1 MVAEKL
7 IVTSRHIYIVLMKDL
22 IKKSFLEESE
32 VLLKSE
38 MVTLTGGDNLS
49 DKTADH
55 PVVFFLKINAPN
67 CNFHLIL

>member
-1 MVAEKL
+1 
-7 IVTSRHIYIVLMKDL
+7 MKDL

-32 VLLKSE
+32 VLLNSE

-55 PVVFFLKINAPN
+55 PVVPGMCQTTCSNGCSTSCSSGCSKTRTS
-67 CNFHLIL
+67 

>member
-38 MVTLTGGDNLS
+38 MVTLTGCDNLS

>member
-1 MVAEKL
+1 
-7 IVTSRHIYIVLMKDL
+7 MKDL

-55 PVVFFLKINAPN
+55 PVVFFLKITAPN

>member
-1 MVAEKL
+1 
-7 IVTSRHIYIVLMKDL
+7 MKDL

-55 PVVFFLKINAPN
+55 PVVFFLKLNAPN

>member
-1 MVAEKL
+1 
-7 IVTSRHIYIVLMKDL
+7 MKDL

-49 DKTADH
+49 DNTEDESVVLGMCQTTCSNGCSISCSSGCSKTRAS
-55 PVVFFLKINAPN
+55 
-67 CNFHLIL
+67 

>member
-1 MVAEKL
+1 
-7 IVTSRHIYIVLMKDL
+7 MKDL

-32 VLLKSE
+32 VLLNSE

-55 PVVFFLKINAPN
+55 PVVPGMCQTTCSNGCSISCSSGCSKTRTS
-67 CNFHLIL
+67 

>member
-1 MVAEKL
+1 
-7 IVTSRHIYIVLMKDL
+7 MKDL

-49 DKTADH
+49 DSTVGP
-55 PVVFFLKINAPN
+55 PVVPGMCQTTCSNGCSISCSSGCSKTRAS
-67 CNFHLIL
+67 

>member
-1 MVAEKL
+1 
-7 IVTSRHIYIVLMKDL
+7 MKDL

-49 DKTADH
+49 DRTVGP
-55 PVVFFLKINAPN
+55 PVVPGMCQTTCSNAAV
-67 CNFHLIL
+67 